1 MQNLRPLRL
10 NRTIRHMTHIVV
22 VIIALTSLLLPIA
35 CQPKLT
41 IIGEVDLKNIVD
53 WNDVAS
59 LSYEEAS
66 KKYLGKTWTF
76 THLRPLGPSAKNEA
90 KANACAQAYGIT
102 KVGYPTKKRPDL
114 RSTGLLVYFNF
125 GEEILEWIDGTDTD
139 YTGTPLE
146 IEKALPV
153 ELDVCTKCD
162 FVEGKP
168 GCEYRST
175 RLHIAGHMVKMDKQ
189 ADGQDMILTVLPRGM
204 AY

>member
-1 MQNLRPLRL
+1 M
-10 NRTIRHMTHIVV
+10 RHLLKL
-22 VIIALTSLLLPIA
+22 ALTLLPALAIAAICFSLPIA

-41 IIGEVDLKNIVD
+41 VLGEVDLENVVD

-59 LSYEEAS
+59 LSYEDAS

-76 THLRPLGPSAKNEA
+76 THLLPLGPSAKNEA
-90 KANACAQAYGIT
+90 KTNACAQAYGT
-102 KVGYPTKKRPDL
+102 KVGIPTKKRADL
-114 RSTGLLVYFNF
+114 RETGITVFFNF
-125 GEEILEWIDGTDTD
+125 GDEILEWIDGTDTD

-153 ELDVCTKCD
+153 ELDVCTKCN
-162 FVEGKP
+162 FVEGQP

-175 RLHIAGHMVKMDKQ
+175 RLHIAGHVVKMDKH
-189 ADGQDMILTVLPRGM
+189 AGGQDMFLTVIPRGM